1 MSMPSSSGASDFG
14 HVLVVDDEA
23 DLRDVLAEHLRDL
36 GYRTATAGDGR
47 AAIHAIEREPSAF
60 GLLLVDIELPGTDGF
75 GVLAA
80 ARRAGSLAPCV
91 MISGYATLDR
101 AIEAVRLGAY
111 DFLTKP
117 FRLAQ
122 LDVILERLQSE
133 QRLTRENHRLH
144 HQNSRLDELRAAV
157 VEGLA
162 HVHARLDRIEQ
173 HLGIKRDK

>member
-1 MSMPSSSGASDFG
+1 MRG
-14 HVLVVDDEA
+14 VDGLLCLLTDRIDGEVMDAAGPGLKVISNHAVGVDNIDLEA
-23 DLRDVLAEHLRDL
+23 
-36 GYRTATAGDGR
+36 ATARGIPVGNTPGILTD
-47 AAIHAIEREPSAF
+47 ATADFAF
-60 GLLLVDIELPGTDGF
+60 ALL
-75 GVLAA
+75 LAA